1 MCGSNRATGGACGF
15 AYAIASNALKGAIW
29 GAVQGAIGGLVNGAV
44 EYYEENGT
52 LDGSGQHLLESTAQ
66 GFVEGTFSGT
76 IDGVGSGALQFA
88 KSPNSFCFIGG
99 TFVLTSKGY
108 KVIEEIRIGD
118 KVLSTD
124 PETGDTTEK
133 TVLQTFERQTTEFVD
148 VTIGGETYTTTPE
161 HPFYVEGKDFV
172 NASELEVGDKVVCY
186 DTETDTTETKEVEEV
201 HNYET
206 DEPLTVYNFE
216 VHEYHTYHVGEDGVL
231 VHNGCKKA
239 GGSSGPGNGN
249 GHDVGQ
255 TSSVHGNSRT
265 STKPQHGYEIYDT
278 DTGDVVKTGISG
290 QQLNLNGTSPRA
302 NSQVNRLNRMYGEEK
317 YSARV
322 VINNMPNRAVALEW
336 EKNNALSLWNAGNS
350 MSIHQRPA
358 PWR

>member
-1 MCGSNRATGGACGF
+1 M
-15 AYAIASNALKGAIW
+15 
-29 GAVQGAIGGLVNGAV
+29 
-44 EYYEENGT
+44 
-52 LDGSGQHLLESTAQ
+52 ESTAQ

-76 IDGVGSGALQFA
+76 IDGIGSGALQFA

-133 TVLQTFERQTTEFVD
+133 IVLQTFERQTTEFVD
-148 VTIGGETYTTTPE
+148 VTIGDETYTTTPE

-206 DEPLTVYNFE
+206 DEPVTVYNFE

-231 VHNGCKKA
+231 VHNGCKTP
-239 GGSSGPGNGN
+239 SSSANTVEVNGKSVTMDNSTFDPGRVDKRGRTNVQRMEQGLAPIGTDGKSVNIHHIDQTNDGP
-249 GHDVGQ
+249 VM
-255 TSSVHGNSRT
+255 
-265 STKPQHGYEIYDT
+265 EILA
-278 DTGDVVKTGISG
+278 S
-290 QQLNLNGTSPRA
+290 
-302 NSQVNRLNRMYGEEK
+302 E
-317 YSARV
+317 
-322 VINNMPNRAVALEW
+322 
-336 EKNNALSLWNAGNS
+336 
-350 MSIHQRPA
+350 HQRNYKSLYSNIGQA
-358 PWR
+358 PSKINRSEFNSWRRSYWKWRSTNL

>member
-1 MCGSNRATGGACGF
+1 MIVGVAIIAVCAVATVATGGACGF

-99 TFVLTSKGY
+99 TIILTSKGY
-108 KVIEEIRIGD
+108 KAIEEIRIGD
-118 KVLSTD
+118 KVLATD

-201 HNYET
+201 YSYET
-206 DEPLTVYNFE
+206 DEPVTVYNFE

-231 VHNGCKKA
+231 VHNGCKNPNGRR
-239 GGSSGPGNGN
+239 GGEAHQNKVKEII
-249 GHDVGQ
+249 DDAE
-255 TSSVHGNSRT
+255 SRNL
-265 STKPQHGYEIYDT
+265 KYDT
-278 DTGDVVKTGISG
+278 EYKFDTTGGTKNTRYADVVVYDSKG
-290 QQLNLNGTSPRA
+290 
-302 NSQVNRLNRMYGEEK
+302 
-317 YSARV
+317 RV
-322 VINNMPNRAVALEW
+322 ME
-336 EKNNALSLWNAGNS
+336 
-350 MSIHQRPA
+350 IHQVGKTTKRHGA
-358 PWR
+358 PVSRERKALNDIRSSSDYNGAKIIYHAYDR